1 MSNTIIKD
9 EQAFINTYDNF
20 ERSLEKIKDIFDK
33 QNNTFDSINETEIW
47 TSETQKDMIEKYN
60 NLKGYYDSV
69 EDSIKNYIEFMKKT
83 LYDYQKLNQQGI
95 SEANDNSD
103 NLNVN

>member
-47 TSETQKDMIEKYN
+47 TSETQKDMIEK
-60 NLKGYYDSV
+60 
-69 EDSIKNYIEFMKKT
+69 
-83 LYDYQKLNQQGI
+83 
-95 SEANDNSD
+95 
-103 NLNVN
+103 

>member
-47 TSETQKDMIEKYN
+47 TNELRFDTSLIDKIEKCEN
-60 NLKGYYDSV
+60 
-69 EDSIKNYIEFMKKT
+69 ESIKHHFEELLKKQQNMPSKSKEKIKEYYI
-83 LYDYQKLNQQGI
+83 
-95 SEANDNSD
+95 
-103 NLNVN
+103 